1 MNNEEKRTAL
11 TQGIYSAMLDVLKR
25 RNPDPVLGA
34 ECVINATIN
43 MLRNIADTARCPDT
57 DRFVSDLM
65 REAASQIENKHKK
78 S

>member
-1 MNNEEKRTAL
+1 MNNEETRYAL
-11 TQGIYSAMLDVLKR
+11 TQGLYSAMLDELIR
-25 RNPDPVLGA
+25 QNLDPVFGA

-43 MLRNIADTARCPDT
+43 MLRNIADTARCT
-57 DRFVSDLM
+57 DRFVADLM